1 MGQFEKGQSGNPATQ
16 FVTGAKQSETARMG
30 AAACHAARRR
40 KKAIREALK
49 ALMDADHTSK
59 SGEVLNGYEIYATDL
74 WNLANSTKTKEETRL
89 KAKKLL
95 AELLGEMTQQV
106 DLTSGGTPFEVKVV
120 QTTAELKDKVSEY
133 LDGSGSDGQG
143 V

>member
-1 MGQFEKGQSGNPATQ
+1 MARFEEGNDLGQKFQSGKEAAEAGQRGGVASGAT
-16 FVTGAKQSETARMG
+16 
-30 AAACHAARRR
+30 RRR
-40 KKAIREALK
+40 KRAIREALK

-74 WNLANSTKTKEETRL
+74 WNIANSTKTKEETRL

-120 QTTAELKDKVSEY
+120 QTTPELKDKVSEY

>member
-1 MGQFEKGQSGNPATQ
+1 MRPFTSDQSREEAKKNGQKGGIASGES
-16 FVTGAKQSETARMG
+16 KK
-30 AAACHAARRR
+30 R

-120 QTTAELKDKVSEY
+120 QTTPELKDKVSEY

>member
-1 MGQFEKGQSGNPATQ
+1 MARFEEGNDLGQKFQSGKEAAEAGQRGGVASGAT
-16 FVTGAKQSETARMG
+16 
-30 AAACHAARRR
+30 RRR
-40 KKAIREALK
+40 KRAIREALK

-74 WNLANSTKTKEETRL
+74 WNIANSTKTKEETRL

-120 QTTAELKDKVSEY
+120 QTTPELKDKVNEY
-133 LDGSGSDGQG
+133 LDGGGSDGQG

>member
-1 MGQFEKGQSGNPATQ
+1 MARFEEGNDLGHKFQ
-16 FVTGAKQSETARMG
+16 TGEKQTEIARMG
-30 AAACHAARRR
+30 GIASGEKKKR

-49 ALMDADHTSK
+49 ALMDAEHTSK
-59 SGEVLNGYEIYATDL
+59 TGEVLNGYEIYATDL
-74 WNLANSTKTKEETRL
+74 WNIANSTKTKEETRL

-106 DLTSGGTPFEVKVV
+106 DLTSGGTPFELKVV
-120 QTTAELKDKVSEY
+120 QTTPELKDKVNGY
-133 LDGSGSDGQG
+133 LDGSGLDGQG

>member
-1 MGQFEKGQSGNPATQ
+1 MANEQNLRPFTSDQSREEAKKNGQKGGIASGES
-16 FVTGAKQSETARMG
+16 KK
-30 AAACHAARRR
+30 R

-120 QTTAELKDKVSEY
+120 QTTPELKDKVSEY

>member
-1 MGQFEKGQSGNPATQ
+1 MARFEEGNTIGNRFKSNEEATEAGRKGGIASGE
-16 FVTGAKQSETARMG
+16 KKK
-30 AAACHAARRR
+30 R

-74 WNLANSTKTKEETRL
+74 WNIANSTKTKEETRL

-120 QTTAELKDKVSEY
+120 QTTPELKDKVNEY

>member
-1 MGQFEKGQSGNPATQ
+1 MAQFEEGNTIGNRFRTNAEATEAGRKGGLAT
-16 FVTGAKQSETARMG
+16 GEK
-30 AAACHAARRR
+30 RRR

-120 QTTAELKDKVSEY
+120 QTTAELKEKVSEY

>member
-1 MGQFEKGQSGNPATQ
+1 MARFEEGNDLGQKFQSGKEAAEAGQKGGVASGAT
-16 FVTGAKQSETARMG
+16 
-30 AAACHAARRR
+30 RRR
-40 KKAIREALK
+40 KRAIREALK

-74 WNLANSTKTKEETRL
+74 WNIANSTKTKEETRL

-120 QTTAELKDKVSEY
+120 QTTPELKDKVNEY
-133 LDGSGSDGQG
+133 LDGGGSDGQG